1 MWNLVKFILLLQ
13 FFIISSSSSSL
24 TRGDESV
31 IDDALPNIWDDE
43 NVTRMVREVIARDLQ
58 RENENIRLKR
68 QYKRDLTSK
77 VAVAANVTQE
87 STRKISAPNVSE
99 KALKKPPKV
108 IQTKNRVSVI
118 TPTTTRAS
126 VRPSLNPVIASNAN
140 FGNINVV
147 DAKNKVRIIIMC
159 VRI

>member
-13 FFIISSSSSSL
+13 IFIISSSSSL
-24 TRGDESV
+24 TRGDESI

-77 VAVAANVTQE
+77 VTANVTQE

-99 KALKKPPKV
+99 KAFKKPPKV

-118 TPTTTRAS
+118 TPTATTRAS

-140 FGNINVV
+140 FGNLNVA
-147 DAKNKVRIIIMC
+147 DTKNKVRIIVMC
-159 VRI
+159 VCVFK